1 VKAVPFRRGGTP
13 WRGESPGELRAWVG
27 LNNRPG
33 VADSRVEQSPEGEGA
48 PGPVSETVWMQVA
61 SVSCHRLWSVFFGF
75 GRRSRAVERTVVGFG
90 RLRCA

>member
-1 VKAVPFRRGGTP
+1 VPV
-13 WRGESPGELRAWVG
+13 VG
-27 LNNRPG
+27 LNHRLRE
-33 VADSRVEQSPEGEGA
+33 ADSRVEQSPEGEGA

-61 SVSCHRLWSVFFGF
+61 SVSCHRLRSVFFGF